1 MDKVVDFVEHEDRIA
16 SVDVLRGVALVFMI
30 INHFG
35 QTFVGGGFHS
45 LVAMSILFFGIIPAP
60 LFYIVAGIS
69 VVLMNH
75 RFRKNGDS
83 PKSIWWWAL
92 SRGFLIIGL
101 GYLFSV
107 VMFGTI
113 WVLDWSILQL
123 IGLSLIVAQLT
134 LYLPRRY
141 RIFLPVIIILL
152 APFLRV
158 WLQYDAIVG
167 TVGNIHYAPPQ
178 TWLDHLSAI
187 IATGKAPLFPW
198 LACPIIG
205 TIIGEAIIEN
215 PPNPRRLVYDTLV
228 TGSLLCLLVLPFF
241 LLGDPVTQYPLTN
254 GFFFLSTGMALLAVV
269 AVIVTV
275 DLWRWWNV
283 TSWFIEVNG
292 QVALISYVAHH
303 LYGIVLFGVI
313 LGFYR
318 VIGVLGWILISVS
331 YFGLS
336 LVYAYF
342 WLPFRKKRSAYWD
355 IAMTFIVLFLAMIG
369 RWILALQGYWAF

>member
-1 MDKVVDFVEHEDRIA
+1 MVENQIHVEHNSRIA

-35 QTFVGGGFHS
+35 QTFVGGGYHS
-45 LVAMSILFFGIIPAP
+45 PIAMSILFFGIIPAP
-60 LFYIVAGIS
+60 LFYIVAGIG
-69 VVLMNH
+69 VVLANS
-75 RFRKNGDS
+75 RFQQKGDS
-83 PKSIWWWAL
+83 TKAIWTWVL
-92 SRGFLIIGL
+92 SRGFLIMGL

-123 IGLSLIVAQLT
+123 IGLSLIIAQLT
-134 LYLPRRY
+134 LSLPKRY
-141 RIFLPVIIILL
+141 RVFLPILIIVL
-152 APFLRV
+152 APFLRI
-158 WLQYDAIVG
+158 WFNYDAIVG
-167 TVGNIHYAPPQ
+167 TVSNIQYAPPQ

-205 TIIGEAIIEN
+205 TIIGESIVES
-215 PPNPRRLVYDTLV
+215 PSNPRRLVYDTLV
-228 TGSLLCLLVLPFF
+228 IGSLFCLAVLPFF

-254 GFFFLSTGMALLAVV
+254 GFFLLSSGMALLAV
-269 AVIVTV
+269 ASVILTV
-275 DLWRWWNV
+275 DVWKWWNPI
-283 TSWFIEVNG
+283 SRFFEMNG
-292 QVALISYVAHH
+292 QVALISYIAHH

-318 VIGVLGWILISVS
+318 SIGVLGWILITIS

-336 LVYAYF
+336 LLFAYF
-342 WLPFRKKRSAYWD
+342 WLPFRSKRSVYWD
-355 IAMTFIVLFLAMIG
+355 IAATYIVLFIALGA
-369 RWILALQGYWAF
+369 RWILALNGFWAF

>member
-1 MDKVVDFVEHEDRIA
+1 MEEVIDFVEHEERIA

-75 RFRKNGDS
+75 RFRKNGGS
-83 PKSIWWWAL
+83 SKSIWRWAL

-107 VMFGTI
+107 VMFGTV

-141 RIFLPVIIILL
+141 RIILPVVIIVL
-152 APFLRV
+152 APFLRI
-158 WLQYDAIVG
+158 WLHYDAIVG
-167 TVGNIHYAPPQ
+167 MVGNIHYAPPQ

-205 TIIGEAIIEN
+205 TIIGEVIIES
-215 PPNPRRLVYDTLV
+215 PPNPRQLVYDTFV
-228 TGSLLCLLVLPFF
+228 AGSLLCLLVLPFF
-241 LLGDPVTQYPLTN
+241 LLGDPITQYPLTN
-254 GFFFLSTGMALLAVV
+254 GFFLLSTGMALLAVV
-269 AVIVTV
+269 AVLVTV
-275 DLWRWWNV
+275 DVWRWWNV
-283 TSWFIEVNG
+283 VSRCIEVNG
-292 QVALISYVAHH
+292 QIALISYVAHH

-318 VIGVLGWILISVS
+318 VIGIIGWILITVS

-336 LVYAYF
+336 LVFAYF

-355 IAMTFIVLFLAMIG
+355 IAITFMVLFLALIG
-369 RWILALQGYWAF
+369 RWILALQGYWVF